1 MRDLRRFYIDG
12 AWVDPAR
19 RNDFPV
25 VDPATEEA
33 VATITLG
40 GTADLDRAVA
50 AARRAFPAFAR
61 TSVAE
66 RRALLGRFVEVYER
80 RYDEVA
86 AAISTELG
94 APLAFAKRSQT
105 RLGIG
110 HMATM
115 AELLARYPFAE
126 DRGSMRLL
134 REPVGVCGLITPWNW
149 PINQIACKVAPALG
163 AGCTMVL
170 KPSEIAPLSA
180 VVFTEILHEAGVPP
194 GVFNLVHGDGPTVG
208 QALAAHPDVDMVS
221 FTGSTR
227 GGVAVARAAA
237 DTVKRVHQELG
248 GKSPN
253 IVLDAGVLERAVTE
267 GVKECFGNSGQS
279 CNAPSRMLV
288 PRALHEEAVE
298 VARRVGAG
306 LVVGDPRDPRSD
318 LGPVISRAQYD
329 KIQRLIEA
337 GIAEGARLVLGG
349 PGKPAGLERGHYA
362 RPTIFA
368 GVRNDMTIA
377 REEIFGPVLAI
388 LPYDGEEEAVAI
400 ANDTPYGLAAY
411 VSGSDLA
418 QVRRVAGRLRAG
430 MVHLNDTPMGLD
442 APFGGYKQSG
452 NGREWGEFGLEAFVE
467 LKAVLGWDYSPPNL

>member
-1 MRDLRRFYIDG
+1 
-12 AWVDPAR
+12 
-19 RNDFPV
+19 
-25 VDPATEEA
+25 
-33 VATITLG
+33 
-40 GTADLDRAVA
+40 VA
-50 AARRAFPAFAR
+50 AARRAFTGFAR
-61 TSVAE
+61 ASVAE
-66 RRALLGRFVEVYER
+66 RRELIGRIVEVYRR
-80 RYDEVA
+80 RYDDIAE
-86 AAISTELG
+86 AICTELG
-94 APLAFAKRSQT
+94 APLAFARRSQT
-105 RLGIG
+105 GLGSG
-110 HMATM
+110 HMTTM
-115 AELLARYPFAE
+115 MKVLESYPFVE

-134 REPVGVCGLITPWNW
+134 REPVGVAALITPWNW

-180 VVFTEILHEAGVPP
+180 IVFTEILHEAGVPA
-194 GVFNLVHGDGPTVG
+194 GVFNLVNGDGPGVG

-227 GGVAVARAAA
+227 GGVAVAKAAA

-253 IVLDAGVLERAVTE
+253 LILDQGVLERAVTE
-267 GVKECFGNSGQS
+267 GVRECFGNSGQS

-288 PRALHEEAVE
+288 PRGLHDRAAEIARQ
-298 VARRVGAG
+298 VAASLR
-306 LVVGDPRDPRSD
+306 VGDPRDPATD

-329 KIQRLIEA
+329 KIQRLIGA
-337 GIAEGARLVLGG
+337 GIEEGATLIIGG
-349 PGKPAGLERGHYA
+349 PGKPPGLGRGHYV
-362 RPTIFA
+362 RPTVFA

-388 LPYDGEEEAVAI
+388 LPYDSEDDAVAI

-418 QVRRVAGRLRAG
+418 QVRRVAARIRAG
-430 MVHLNDTPMGLD
+430 MIHLNDTPMGLN

-467 LKAVLGWDYSPPNL
+467 LKAVLGYSS

>member
-1 MRDLRRFYIDG
+1 MRDYRKFYIDG
-12 AWVDPAR
+12 AWVEPVRAR
-19 RNDFPV
+19 DHPV
-25 VDPATEEA
+25 VNPATEEP
-33 VATITLG
+33 VATISLG
-40 GTADLDRAVA
+40 TGADVDRAVA
-50 AARRAFPAFAR
+50 AARRAFASFAV

-66 RRALLGRFVEVYER
+66 RRALIGRIVEVYR
-80 RYDEVA
+80 RRSEDVA
-86 AAISTELG
+86 VAISTELG
-94 APLAFAKRSQT
+94 APLSFARKSQT
-105 RLGIG
+105 GLGGG

-115 AELLARYPFAE
+115 LKVLEHYPFAE
-126 DRGSMRLL
+126 DRGSMRLA

-180 VVFTEILHEAGVPP
+180 IVFTEILHEAGVPA
-194 GVFNLVHGDGPTVG
+194 GVFNLVNGDGPGVG
-208 QALAAHPDVDMVS
+208 QAVAAHPDVDMVS

-227 GGVAVARAAA
+227 GGVAVAKTAA

-253 IVLDAGVLERAVTE
+253 LILDAGVLERAVAE
-267 GVKECFGNSGQS
+267 GVRECFGNSGQS

-288 PRALHEEAVE
+288 PRALHDQAVE
-298 VARRVGAG
+298 IARRVAAG
-306 LVVGDPRDPRSD
+306 LVVGDPLDPRTD
-318 LGPVISRAQYD
+318 LGPVISRVQYD

-337 GIAEGARLVLGG
+337 GIAEGARLVMGG
-349 PGKPAGLERGHYA
+349 PGKPEGFSRGHYV

-388 LPYDGEEEAVAI
+388 LPFDTEEDALGI

-418 QVRRVAGRLRAG
+418 QVRRVAARLRAG
-430 MVHLNDTPMGLD
+430 MIHLNDTPMGLN
-442 APFGGYKQSG
+442 APFGGYRQSG

-467 LKAVLGWDYSPPNL
+467 VKAVLGYSPPNL

>member
-1 MRDLRRFYIDG
+1 MRDLREFYIDG
-12 AWVDPAR
+12 AWVEPAR

-25 VDPATEEA
+25 VNPATEEQ

-40 GTADLDRAVA
+40 GAADLDRAVD
-50 AARRAFPAFAR
+50 AARRAFPAFSR
-61 TSVAE
+61 TTVAE
-66 RRALLGRFVEVYER
+66 RQALLGRFVEVYR
-80 RYDEVA
+80 RRFDDVA
-86 AAISTELG
+86 EAISTELG
-94 APLAFAKRSQT
+94 APLAFARRSQT
-105 RLGIG
+105 KLGIG

-115 AELLARYPFAE
+115 QELLGHYPFVE
-126 DRGSMRLL
+126 DRGGMRLL

-180 VVFTEILHEAGVPP
+180 IVFTEILHEAGVPP

-208 QALAAHPDVDMVS
+208 QALATHPEVDMVS

-227 GGVAVARAAA
+227 GGVAVAKAAA
-237 DTVKRVHQELG
+237 DSVKRVHQELG

-253 IVLDAGVLERAVTE
+253 LVLDAAVLERAVTE

-288 PRALHEEAVE
+288 PRALHEDAVAI
-298 VARRVGAG
+298 ARRVGAAH
-306 LVVGDPRDPRSD
+306 VVGDPRDPATD
-318 LGPVISRAQYD
+318 LGPVISRMQYE
-329 KIQRLIEA
+329 KIQHLIEA

-349 PGKPAGLERGHYA
+349 PGKPEGLARGHYV

-368 GVRNDMTIA
+368 GVTNDMTIA
-377 REEIFGPVLAI
+377 QEEIFGPVLAI
-388 LPYDGEEEAVAI
+388 LPFDGEDDAVAI

-411 VSGSDLA
+411 VSGSDRE

-430 MVHLNDTPMGLD
+430 MVHLNDAPMGLN
-442 APFGGYKQSG
+442 APFGGYRQSG

-467 LKAVLGWDYSPPNL
+467 LKAVLGWSPDR